1 MGGNDENLEEV
12 DDVGLE
18 QRAVASEEVGEGLHP
33 LAGPRGRLARVRAAA
48 AARRSRRHRSR
59 GEEGR

>member
-1 MGGNDENLEEV
+1 MGGNKEDLEEV

-18 QRAVASEEVGEGLHP
+18 QRAVASEEVGDGLHP
-33 LAGPRGRLARVRAAA
+33 LAGPRRRLARVRAA